1 MSYFVHVDNKKKDIL
16 NLGDGHTE
24 GLEHT
29 RTSEKMFSI
38 NFTVIQINFVW
49 ACIIMEQIVIYL
61 LMVQKSI
68 NLKTKDSEIVATPL
82 YNHFKGLVSR

>member
-16 NLGDGHTE
+16 ILGDGHTE

-29 RTSEKMFSI
+29 LTSEKMFSI
-38 NFTVIQINFVW
+38 NFTVTKINFVW
-49 ACIIMEQIVIYL
+49 AWIIMERIVNYL

-68 NLKTKDSEIVATPL
+68 NLKQKILRLWQLHYT
-82 YNHFKGLVSR
+82 

>member
-16 NLGDGHTE
+16 ILGDGHTE

-29 RTSEKMFSI
+29 LTSEKMFSI
-38 NFTVIQINFVW
+38 NFTVTKIHFGW

-68 NLKTKDSEIVATPL
+68 NLKQKILRLWQLHYT
-82 YNHFKGLVSR
+82 

>member
-1 MSYFVHVDNKKKDIL
+1 MSHFVHVDNKKKDIL
-16 NLGDGHTE
+16 IPGDGHKE

-29 RTSEKMFSI
+29 LSSEKMFSI
-38 NFTVIQINFVW
+38 NFTVTKINFVW

-68 NLKTKDSEIVATPL
+68 NLKQKILRLWQLHYT
-82 YNHFKGLVSR
+82 

>member
-16 NLGDGHTE
+16 ILGDGHTE

-29 RTSEKMFSI
+29 LTSEKMFSI
-38 NFTVIQINFVW
+38 NFTVTKINFVW

-68 NLKTKDSEIVATPL
+68 NLKQKILRLWQLHYT
-82 YNHFKGLVSR
+82 